1 MASSKLIKYIVLV
14 LFLTMTIV
22 SIALMGDVK
31 INYNISDYLDDS
43 TETKISLDII
53 ESNFGSTGNI
63 QVMVEDVTV
72 EQAQE
77 ISKIIKNIDNV
88 LLVNFDQ
95 ADPSY
100 YKDGDALFAVIVNGD
115 EYSDTAKKV
124 YDDIKT
130 NLNNYL
136 ENETH
141 YGGAVVEKLN
151 MRNSLKTEMVLILAI
166 ALVFAFGIMLLMAK
180 SWIEP
185 LVLLASSGVAVFIN
199 LGTNVFFDDV
209 SYITNAVAAILQ
221 LALSVD
227 YSIILL
233 HEYRRQKAII
243 PDNDKAMISAIKKS
257 IKAIFASALTTIFG
271 LIALFFMTMKIGYD
285 IGIVLTKGIIISA
298 ITAVMLLPVLI
309 LLCDKLMLITAK
321 KDLVLSGKALCKI
334 AFKSRVPIVA
344 LALVLIILGGVLH
357 MGNSYSF
364 TDTANPNKTIIDKF
378 GASNTIVVVYPNERL
393 NWNDETTLA
402 NALKEFK
409 TAEDKAPFQYLT
421 GYSTTVIEPY
431 SIEKAANKLNV
442 SPDLMKML
450 FAMYHADN
458 NEAQNR
464 EINSIDFVN
473 FAINALDNGS
483 GEDNPNAEMLRT
495 LQILSS
501 IHQIVNGNHT
511 ADEMYD
517 LVSTGVMSSTGLTK
531 FQIDQMYG
539 LYLWDK
545 FDNANV
551 TFETMLDYMVE
562 LSEDPDG
569 KTLMSEKTAADL
581 KELADGLED
590 FKEKMNA
597 ELTEDG
603 FVEFGKN
610 EFGDHWWV
618 QPACAT
624 VFTLAGGGSDTITT
638 IELLSFVD
646 QVPGIPKNYKD
657 MIKNY
662 SYVYDVIDENCS
674 YTDFIPVLKKVIL
687 ALSEDNKDREIE
699 PTEQDVQQ
707 GYIMYFR
714 EKRDNAIRDEKIK
727 GIDFVKFVN
736 ETIETNPTVAG
747 KVTEES
753 KAKLLDVATI
763 DKFISD
769 YESYD
774 YAEMTERLN
783 TLRSEVKSV
792 TSGDGEPT
800 PVDESDI
807 LTIYSLYV
815 EENKDGDAD
824 PIVALDLLNYVE
836 NHKGD
841 SLKKYF
847 DENPE
852 LEIKITERKE
862 AILKAEELFRS
873 KDAYNR
879 LLISVDLDSEGEESS
894 KFGEYLLNAVREV
907 YGPEAHIAG
916 HMVSTVDLQNT
927 FERDNTIITLVTI
940 ICIFLII
947 MLVFRSLS
955 LPVVLVLIIQG
966 AIWISM
972 ATSLLTGPMFFMSY
986 IITTCILMGAT
997 IDYGILMS
1005 STYVDAR
1012 ATLDKKEA
1020 LKVAVDTALPTV
1032 FTSGVILTVC
1042 GFIVG
1047 FVATQKSIATVGI
1060 LLGKGA
1066 LVSSLMIVLVL
1077 PSVLYL
1083 LDKVILKLTIRK
1095 KVKTVEEIEEIEA

>member
-1 MASSKLIKYIVLV
+1 MAKTQLIKYIVLV
-14 LFLTMTIV
+14 LFLVMTIV
-22 SIALMGDVK
+22 SIILMGDVK
-31 INYNISDYLDDS
+31 INYNISDYLDES
-43 TETKISLDII
+43 TETKISLNII
-53 ESNFGSTGNI
+53 ESDFGSTGNI
-63 QVMVEDVTV
+63 QVMVEDVSV
-72 EQAQE
+72 EQAHE
-77 ISKIIKNIDNV
+77 IGKIIKNIENV

-95 ADPSY
+95 SDPSY

-124 YDDIKT
+124 YEDIQT
-130 NLNNYL
+130 NLDDYL
-136 ENETH
+136 KNETH
-141 YGGAVVEKLN
+141 YGGSVVEKIN
-151 MRNSLKTEMVLILAI
+151 MRNSLKSEMVLILAI
-166 ALVFAFGIMLLMAK
+166 ALVFALGIMLLMAK

-199 LGTNVFFDDV
+199 LGTNAFFDDV

-271 LIALFFMTMKIGYD
+271 LIALFFMTMKIGFD

-298 ITAVMLLPVLI
+298 ITAVILLPVLI
-309 LLCDKLMLITAK
+309 LLFDKLMLKTAK
-321 KDLVLSGKALCKI
+321 KDLVISGKALCKL
-334 AFKSRVPIVA
+334 AFKARVPIVA

-364 TDTANPNKTIIDKF
+364 TDTANPNKNIIEKF

-393 NWNDETTLA
+393 NWDDETTLA
-402 NALKEFK
+402 NLLKEFK
-409 TAEDKAPFQYLT
+409 TSDGKTPFQYLT

-431 SIEKAANKLNV
+431 TVEKAAQKLNV
-442 SPDLMKML
+442 SPDLMKLL

-458 NEAQNR
+458 NEAHNR
-464 EINSIDFVN
+464 EITSIDFVN
-473 FAINALDNGS
+473 FAIKALDNGNA
-483 GEDNPNAEMLRT
+483 EENPNAEMLRT
-495 LQILSS
+495 LQILSG
-501 IHQIVNGNHT
+501 IYDIVNGNNT

-517 LVSTGVMSSTGLTK
+517 LVSTGVMADAGLTK

-545 FDNANV
+545 FDNSNV

-562 LSEDPDG
+562 LTDHPDG
-569 KTLMSEKTAADL
+569 KTLMSQKTADGL
-581 KELADGLED
+581 KELSDGLEE

-603 FVEFGKN
+603 FLEFGKK
-610 EFGDHWWV
+610 EFGDHAWV
-618 QPACAT
+618 PLACSI
-624 VFTLAGGGSDTITT
+624 VFNMASGGGSTTTT
-638 IELLSFVD
+638 IELLRFVE
-646 QVPGIPKNYKD
+646 QVKGIIPEDFRKMIDNY
-657 MIKNY
+657 I
-662 SYVYDVIDENCS
+662 YVYDTIDEKCLCS
-674 YTDFIPVLKKVIL
+674 DFIPVLRKVIL
-687 ALSEDNKDREIE
+687 ALSNKEGDIE
-699 PTEQDVQQ
+699 STEQDVQQ

-714 EKRDNAIRDEKIK
+714 ERLGTIPNVKVK
-727 GIDFVKFVN
+727 GIDFIKFVN
-736 ETIETNPTVAG
+736 KTIPNNPTVAG
-747 KVTEES
+747 KVDQES
-753 KAKLLDVATI
+753 INKLLDVETI

-769 YESYD
+769 CETYGYE
-774 YAEMTERLN
+774 AMTQRLN
-783 TLRSEVKSV
+783 DLRSEVKSV
-792 TSGDGEPT
+792 TSSSTEEAK
-800 PVDESDI
+800 PVSAQEI

-824 PIVALDLLNYVE
+824 PVIALDLLEYVE
-836 NHKGD
+836 KHKD
-841 SLKKYF
+841 DTLKDYMT
-847 DENPE
+847 PE
-852 LEIKITERKE
+852 ILGKIQERKE
-862 AILKAEELFRS
+862 AIEKAEELFRS
-873 KDAYNR
+873 EKSYNR
-879 LLISVDLDSEGEESS
+879 LLISVDLPSEGEESS
-894 KFGEYLLNAVREV
+894 RFVDYLLNAVRQV

-927 FERDNTIITLVTI
+927 FARDNSIITLVTI

-972 ATSLLTGPMFFMSY
+972 ATSLITGPMFFMSY

-1012 ATLDKKEA
+1012 TTMDKKDA

-1032 FTSGVILTVC
+1032 FTSGLILTIC

-1047 FVATQKSIATVGI
+1047 FVATQKSISTVGI

-1066 LVSSLMIVLVL
+1066 FVSSLMITLVL

-1083 LDKVILKLTIRK
+1083 LDKVILKLTIRNK
-1095 KVKTVEEIEEIEA
+1095 AKVEENPNEIEA